1 MLGKWAMAERQNRPT
16 RKLIT
21 VAAVCLVILLAL
33 LQVRRSRLS
42 SAAEPRTRKP
52 TGDPKAQV
60 WVDQTAGLYYC
71 SKSLNFGRILPGEQ
85 MAQLQA
91 QQQHFRP
98 AYGSVCK

>member
-1 MLGKWAMAERQNRPT
+1 MAEKQNGPT

-21 VAAVCLVILLAL
+21 IAVVCFVILLAL
-33 LQVRRSRLS
+33 LAVRPSRLS
-42 SAAEPRTRKP
+42 SVQEPDTRKP
-52 TGDPKAQV
+52 TGDPKSQV
-60 WVDQTAGLYYC
+60 WVDQRAGVYYC

-91 QQQHFRP
+91 QQRHFRP